1 MARQISKGRSVK
13 VTVPSGFGSVEAG
26 KFYEISGIFG
36 MAVDNAQEGEQVVLL
51 IEQAEYE
58 TSQIDATL
66 TYNVGNKLYYDPGNK
81 LLTTAA
87 DDGAGTS
94 FRLVGI
100 VTQEKDANG
109 VIWFILG
116 PQV

>member
-26 KFYEISGIFG
+26 KFYEISGFFG
-36 MAVDNAQEGEQVVLL
+36 MAVDNAQEGEQVILL

-58 TSQIDATL
+58 TSQIDTTATF
-66 TYNVGNKLYYDPGNK
+66 NPGDKLYWNAASK
-81 LLTTAA
+81 VFTTT
-87 DDGAGTS
+87 DGGE
-94 FRLVGI
+94 FRVVGI
-100 VTQEKDANG
+100 VTQGKDANG

>member
-26 KFYEISGIFG
+26 RFYEISGVFG

-58 TSQIDATL
+58 TSQTDAAATF
-66 TYNVGNKLYYDPGNK
+66 NIGDKLYFDPVNK
-81 LLTTAA
+81 VFTTTA
-87 DDGAGTS
+87 DG
-94 FRLVGI
+94 RLVGI
-100 VTQEKDANG
+100 VTQPKDANG